1 MRRQLTY
8 QRSPHLTRCTCDSR
22 KPNYQESPEECVAA
36 SAGNVRSFN
45 FTQLSRHRRQ
55 DINKNGK
62 VKKFSTHLSTTREM
76 FIHLSRNYTYYVLF
90 VNYPTDKEEHG
101 KNTLWSLTG
110 SLRKETSAFLFI
122 QLVSIS
128 VSKLL
133 PSTGCC
139 LLLLHS
145 YKSFFLEIK
154 IFPK

>member
-1 MRRQLTY
+1 MGKWKNSVHTLA
-8 QRSPHLTRCTCDSR
+8 L
-22 KPNYQESPEECVAA
+22 PEKC
-36 SAGNVRSFN
+36 SFIY
-45 FTQLSRHRRQ
+45 LK
-55 DINKNGK
+55 IIP
-62 VKKFSTHLSTTREM
+62 M
-76 FIHLSRNYTYYVLF
+76 YYVLF

-139 LLLLHS
+139 LLTYIHS
-145 YKSFFLEIK
+145 YKSFF
-154 IFPK
+154 